1 MNFVSFFVDNYDA
14 LITVFI
20 LCLSIVLFIKNTIA
34 PELTGLLCVG
44 IFISTGVLT
53 PQKALSGFGSP
64 SLITLMGLFA
74 ISAALFKSGAL
85 DRVRELIASDNIRT
99 SRRFIAFLA
108 FLIAP
113 ISGIVPNTPVVA
125 SLLPLVE
132 TWCERRNISPSK
144 VLLPLSFATLLGGTL
159 TLLGSS
165 VNLLVSDISQ
175 QLGYGALELFSFTSI
190 GIPVWLIGT
199 TYMIIVSDSL
209 LPDRG
214 KHNEL
219 SNNGNM
225 NIYFTEV
232 TIPDHSDL
240 VGQSLRNSRLQRR
253 FDVDVLEL
261 QRNGKA
267 ILPPLA
273 DRKIEPQDRL
283 LIRVTRSDLLRLEQ
297 EHTILLAERVRKL
310 QNGKQISSDEAT
322 KTFEALLPAGST
334 LAGASLRELRFR
346 QRHNATVL
354 ALRRGQQTVQE
365 RLGQAV
371 LRAGDVLLLQAPLD
385 SIRGLQSSN
394 DLLILDQV
402 EDDLPALRKKPI
414 AIAIAIAMIILPSIS
429 NVPLVGSV
437 LLLQAPLDSIRGL
450 QSSNDLLILDQVEDD
465 LPALRKKPIAIAIA
479 IAMIILPSITG
490 VPLVGSVLLSVI
502 AMVGAGC
509 LRPAEIQRSIRL
521 DVILLLGSL
530 SCFSVAMQVT
540 GLADLIAL
548 NLNFLLDGLPLYF
561 ALLVIFVSTVILT
574 QFISNAASV
583 ALILPVAIEF
593 SNTLGISP
601 NAIIMLVLFGASQ
614 SFLTPM
620 GYQTNLMVYGP
631 GRYRF
636 FDIARYGLGLTI
648 VMSLSIPALI
658 ILNFY

>member
-1 MNFVSFFVDNYDA
+1 MNFVFFLSNNFDA
-14 LITVFI
+14 LITI
-20 LCLSIVLFIKNTIA
+20 IVLFLSVILFIRNTIA
-34 PELTGLLCVG
+34 PELTGLLCVA
-44 IFISTGVLT
+44 IFITTGVLT

-74 ISAALFKSGAL
+74 VSAALFKSGAL
-85 DRVRELIASDNIRT
+85 DRVRELIASDTIKD

-132 TWCERRNISPSK
+132 SWCARRNISPSK
-144 VLLPLSFATLLGGTL
+144 VLLPLSFATLLGGTI

-175 QLGYGALELFSFTSI
+175 QLGYGSLELFSFTSI

-199 TYMIIVSDSL
+199 TYMILISDSL

-214 KHNEL
+214 RGNEF
-219 SNNGNM
+219 STNGDM

-232 TIPDHSDL
+232 SIPTYSEL

-273 DRKIEPQDRL
+273 DRKIEPEDRL

-297 EHTILLAERVRKL
+297 EHTVVLAERVKKL
-310 QNGKQISSDEAT
+310 QDGKQISTDEGT

-385 SIRGLQSSN
+385 SIRGLQASN

-402 EDDLPALRKKPI
+402 EDDLPSIRKKPI

-429 NVPLVGSV
+429 EVPLVGSV
-437 LLLQAPLDSIRGL
+437 LLA
-450 QSSNDLLILDQVEDD
+450 
-465 LPALRKKPIAIAIA
+465 
-479 IAMIILPSITG
+479 
-490 VPLVGSVLLSVI
+490 VI
-502 AMVGAGC
+502 AMVVSGC
-509 LRPAEIQRSIRL
+509 LSPAEIQRSIRL

-530 SCFSVAMQVT
+530 SSFSVAMQVT

-548 NLNFLLDGLPLYF
+548 NLNFLLDGLPLYL
-561 ALLVIFVSTVILT
+561 ALLVIFISTVILT

-593 SNTLGISP
+593 SSTLGISP
-601 NAIIMLVLFGASQ
+601 NALILIVLFGASQ

-636 FDIARYGLGLTI
+636 FDIARYGVGLTI
-648 VMSLSIPALI
+648 IMSLSVPALI
-658 ILNFY
+658 ILNFS

>member
-1 MNFVSFFVDNYDA
+1 MNLISFFSNNLDA
-14 LITVFI
+14 LITV
-20 LCLSIVLFIKNTIA
+20 LVLFLSLILFIRNTIA

-44 IFISTGVLT
+44 IFIVTGVLT
-53 PQKALSGFGSP
+53 PEKALSGFGSP

-74 ISAALFKSGAL
+74 VSSALFKSGAL
-85 DRVRELIASDNIRT
+85 DRVRELISSENIKTPRKLILLIT
-99 SRRFIAFLA
+99 

-125 SLLPLVE
+125 SLLPLIE
-132 TWCERRNISPSK
+132 GWCERRNISPSK

-175 QLGYGALELFSFTSI
+175 QLGYGSLELFSLTSI

-199 TYMIIVSDSL
+199 TYMILVSDVL

-214 KHNEL
+214 RNKDFIK
-219 SNNGNM
+219 NGNM

-232 TIPDHSDL
+232 TIPSSSEL
-240 VGQSLRNSRLQRR
+240 VGQSVRNSRLQRR

-261 QRNGKA
+261 QRNGKV

-273 DRKIEPQDRL
+273 DRKFEPEDRL
-283 LIRVTRSDLLRLEQ
+283 IVRVTRADLLRLQQ
-297 EHTILLAERVRKL
+297 EHTILLAENKRSIL
-310 QNGKQISSDEAT
+310 GTNLLSTEEGT
-322 KTFEALLPAGST
+322 KTFEALLPSGST

-385 SIRGLQSSN
+385 SIRGLQASN
-394 DLLILDQV
+394 DLLILDQF
-402 EDDLPALRKKPI
+402 EDDLPFLIRKPI
-414 AIAIAIAMIILPSIS
+414 AIAIAIGMVLLPSLTNI
-429 NVPLVGSV
+429 PLVGSV
-437 LLLQAPLDSIRGL
+437 LLA
-450 QSSNDLLILDQVEDD
+450 
-465 LPALRKKPIAIAIA
+465 
-479 IAMIILPSITG
+479 
-490 VPLVGSVLLSVI
+490 VI
-502 AMVGAGC
+502 AMVAFGC

-521 DVILLLGSL
+521 DIILLLGSL
-530 SCFSVAMQVT
+530 SSFSVAMQVT
-540 GLADLIAL
+540 GLADLIAI
-548 NLNFLLDGLPLYF
+548 NLDFVLSGMPLYF
-561 ALLVIFVSTVILT
+561 ALIVIFVSTVILT

-583 ALILPVAIEF
+583 ALILPVAIQF
-593 SNTLGISP
+593 SSVLGISP
-601 NAIIMLVLFGASQ
+601 NALIMLVLFGASQ

-636 FDIARYGLGLTI
+636 FDIAKYGAGLTLI
-648 VMSLSIPALI
+648 MSLIVPALI
-658 ILNFY
+658 ILNFK

>member
-1 MNFVSFFVDNYDA
+1 MNLISFFSNNLDA
-14 LITVFI
+14 LITV
-20 LCLSIVLFIKNTIA
+20 LVLFLSLILFIRNTIA

-44 IFISTGVLT
+44 IFIVTGVLT
-53 PQKALSGFGSP
+53 PEKALSGFGSP

-74 ISAALFKSGAL
+74 VSSALFKSGAL
-85 DRVRELIASDNIRT
+85 DRVRELISSENIKTPRKLILLIT
-99 SRRFIAFLA
+99 

-125 SLLPLVE
+125 SLLPLIE
-132 TWCERRNISPSK
+132 GWCERRNISPSK

-175 QLGYGALELFSFTSI
+175 QLGYGSLELFSLTSI

-199 TYMIIVSDSL
+199 TYMILVSDVL

-214 KHNEL
+214 RNKDFIK
-219 SNNGNM
+219 NGNM

-232 TIPDHSDL
+232 TIPSSSEL
-240 VGQSLRNSRLQRR
+240 VGQSVRNSRLQRR

-261 QRNGKA
+261 QRNGKV

-273 DRKIEPQDRL
+273 DRKFEPEDRL
-283 LIRVTRSDLLRLEQ
+283 IVRVTRADLLRLQQ
-297 EHTILLAERVRKL
+297 EHTILLAENKRSIVGTNL
-310 QNGKQISSDEAT
+310 LSTEEGT
-322 KTFEALLPAGST
+322 KTFEALLPSGST

-385 SIRGLQSSN
+385 SIRGLQASN
-394 DLLILDQV
+394 DLLILDQF
-402 EDDLPALRKKPI
+402 EDDLPFLIRKPI
-414 AIAIAIAMIILPSIS
+414 AIAIAIGMVLLPSLTNI
-429 NVPLVGSV
+429 PLVGSV
-437 LLLQAPLDSIRGL
+437 LLA
-450 QSSNDLLILDQVEDD
+450 
-465 LPALRKKPIAIAIA
+465 
-479 IAMIILPSITG
+479 
-490 VPLVGSVLLSVI
+490 VI
-502 AMVGAGC
+502 AMVAFGC

-521 DVILLLGSL
+521 DIILLLGSL
-530 SCFSVAMQVT
+530 SSFSVAMQVT
-540 GLADLIAL
+540 GLADLIAI
-548 NLNFLLDGLPLYF
+548 NLDFVLSGMPLYF
-561 ALLVIFVSTVILT
+561 ALIVIFVSTVILT

-583 ALILPVAIEF
+583 ALILPVAIQF
-593 SNTLGISP
+593 SSVLGISP
-601 NAIIMLVLFGASQ
+601 NALIMLVLFGASQ

-636 FDIARYGLGLTI
+636 FDIAKYGAGLTLI
-648 VMSLSIPALI
+648 MSLTVPALI
-658 ILNFY
+658 ILNFK

>member
-1 MNFVSFFVDNYDA
+1 MNFVSLLLNNFDA
-14 LITVFI
+14 SITVFVLI
-20 LCLSIVLFIKNTIA
+20 LSIILFIRNTIA
-34 PELTGLLCVG
+34 PELTGLLCVA
-44 IFISTGVLT
+44 IFIATGVLT

-64 SLITLMGLFA
+64 ALITLMGLFA
-74 ISAALFKSGAL
+74 VSSALFKSGAL
-85 DRVRELIASDNIRT
+85 DRVRELIASDSIRT
-99 SRRFIAFLA
+99 PKRLIALLGFV
-108 FLIAP
+108 IAP

-125 SLLPLVE
+125 SLLPLIE
-132 TWCERRNISPSK
+132 SWCERRNISPSK

-175 QLGYGALELFSFTSI
+175 QLVNAEGSSYGSLELFSLTSI

-199 TYMIIVSDSL
+199 TYMILVSDAL

-214 KHNEL
+214 RGKDFK
-219 SNNGNM
+219 NNANM

-232 TIPDHSDL
+232 TIPDSSEL

-273 DRKIEPQDRL
+273 DRRIQPDDRL
-283 LIRVTRSDLLRLEQ
+283 LIRVTRADLLRLEQ
-297 EHTILLAERVRKL
+297 EHTILLAEKPSVFK
-310 QNGKQISSDEAT
+310 NNKFFSSEEGT
-322 KTFEALLPAGST
+322 KTFEALIPAGST

-365 RLGQAV
+365 RLGQAL
-371 LRAGDVLLLQAPLD
+371 LRAGDVLLIQAPLD

-402 EDDLPALRKKPI
+402 EDDLPVLSKKPI
-414 AIAIAIAMIILPSIS
+414 AIAIAILMIILPSIS
-429 NVPLVGSV
+429 
-437 LLLQAPLDSIRGL
+437 DI
-450 QSSNDLLILDQVEDD
+450 
-465 LPALRKKPIAIAIA
+465 
-479 IAMIILPSITG
+479 
-490 VPLVGSVLLSVI
+490 PLVGSVLLSVI
-502 AMVGAGC
+502 AMVCCGC

-530 SCFSVAMQVT
+530 SSFSVAMQST
-540 GLADLIAL
+540 GIADFIAL
-548 NLNFLLDGLPLYF
+548 NLNFLLNGLPLYF
-561 ALLVIFVSTVILT
+561 ALLVIFLSTVILT

-583 ALILPVAIEF
+583 ALILPVVIGF
-593 SNTLGISP
+593 SSTLEISP
-601 NAIIMLVLFGASQ
+601 DALIMVVLFGASQ

-636 FDIARYGLGLTI
+636 LDVAKYGLGLTI
-648 VMSLSIPALI
+648 IMALTIPALI
-658 ILNFY
+658 IINY

>member
-1 MNFVSFFVDNYDA
+1 MWPIVYRYIELNKFDMNLISFFSNNLDA
-14 LITVFI
+14 LITV
-20 LCLSIVLFIKNTIA
+20 LVLFLSLILFIRNTIA

-44 IFISTGVLT
+44 IFIVTGVLT
-53 PQKALSGFGSP
+53 PEKALSGFGSP

-74 ISAALFKSGAL
+74 VSSALFKSGAL
-85 DRVRELIASDNIRT
+85 DRVRELISSENIKTPRKLILLIT
-99 SRRFIAFLA
+99 

-125 SLLPLVE
+125 SLLPLIE
-132 TWCERRNISPSK
+132 GWCERRNISPSK

-175 QLGYGALELFSFTSI
+175 QLGYGSLELFSLTSI

-199 TYMIIVSDSL
+199 TYMILVSDVL

-214 KHNEL
+214 RNKDFIK
-219 SNNGNM
+219 NGNM

-232 TIPDHSDL
+232 TIPSSSEL
-240 VGQSLRNSRLQRR
+240 VGQSVRNSRLQRR

-261 QRNGKA
+261 QRNGKV

-273 DRKIEPQDRL
+273 DRKFEPEDRL
-283 LIRVTRSDLLRLEQ
+283 IVRVTRADLLRLQQ
-297 EHTILLAERVRKL
+297 EHTILLAENKRSIVGTNPL
-310 QNGKQISSDEAT
+310 STEEGT
-322 KTFEALLPAGST
+322 KTFEALLPSGST

-385 SIRGLQSSN
+385 SIRGLQASN
-394 DLLILDQV
+394 DLLILDQF
-402 EDDLPALRKKPI
+402 EDDLPFLIRKPI
-414 AIAIAIAMIILPSIS
+414 AIAIAIGMVLLPSLTNI
-429 NVPLVGSV
+429 PLVGSV
-437 LLLQAPLDSIRGL
+437 LLA
-450 QSSNDLLILDQVEDD
+450 
-465 LPALRKKPIAIAIA
+465 
-479 IAMIILPSITG
+479 
-490 VPLVGSVLLSVI
+490 VI
-502 AMVGAGC
+502 AMVAFGC

-521 DVILLLGSL
+521 DILLLLGSL
-530 SCFSVAMQVT
+530 SSFSVAMQVT

-548 NLNFLLDGLPLYF
+548 NLDFVLSGMPLYF
-561 ALLVIFVSTVILT
+561 ALIVIFISTVILT

-583 ALILPVAIEF
+583 ALILPVAIQF
-593 SNTLGISP
+593 SGVLGISP
-601 NAIIMLVLFGASQ
+601 NALIMLVLFGASQ

-636 FDIARYGLGLTI
+636 FDIAKYGAGLTLI
-648 VMSLSIPALI
+648 MSLTVPALI
-658 ILNFY
+658 ILNYK

>member
-1 MNFVSFFVDNYDA
+1 MNLISFFSNNLDA
-14 LITVFI
+14 LITVLVLF
-20 LCLSIVLFIKNTIA
+20 LSIILFIRNTIA

-44 IFISTGVLT
+44 IFIVTGVLT
-53 PQKALSGFGSP
+53 PEKALSGFGSP

-74 ISAALFKSGAL
+74 VSSALFKSGAL
-85 DRVRELIASDNIRT
+85 DRVRELISSENIKT
-99 SRRFIAFLA
+99 PRRLILLIT

-125 SLLPLVE
+125 SLLPLIE
-132 TWCERRNISPSK
+132 GWCERRNISPSK

-175 QLGYGALELFSFTSI
+175 QLGYGALELFSLTSI

-199 TYMIIVSDSL
+199 TYIIFVSDVL

-214 KHNEL
+214 RNKDFIK
-219 SNNGNM
+219 NGSM

-232 TIPDHSDL
+232 TIPSSSEL
-240 VGQSLRNSRLQRR
+240 VGQSVRNSRLQRR

-261 QRNGKA
+261 QRNGKV

-273 DRKIEPQDRL
+273 DRKFEPEDRL
-283 LIRVTRSDLLRLEQ
+283 IVRVTRADLLRLQQ
-297 EHTILLAERVRKL
+297 EHTILLAENKRSIGGTNL
-310 QNGKQISSDEAT
+310 LSTEEGT
-322 KTFEALLPAGST
+322 KTFEALLPSGST

-385 SIRGLQSSN
+385 SIRGLQASN
-394 DLLILDQV
+394 DLLILDQF
-402 EDDLPALRKKPI
+402 EDDLPFIIRKPI
-414 AIAIAIAMIILPSIS
+414 AIAIAIGMVFLPSLTNI
-429 NVPLVGSV
+429 PLVGAV
-437 LLLQAPLDSIRGL
+437 LLA
-450 QSSNDLLILDQVEDD
+450 
-465 LPALRKKPIAIAIA
+465 
-479 IAMIILPSITG
+479 
-490 VPLVGSVLLSVI
+490 VI
-502 AMVGAGC
+502 AMVACGC

-521 DVILLLGSL
+521 DIILLLGSL
-530 SCFSVAMQVT
+530 SSFSVAMQVT
-540 GLADLIAL
+540 GLADLIAI
-548 NLNFLLDGLPLYF
+548 NLDFVLSGMPLYF
-561 ALLVIFVSTVILT
+561 ALIVIFVATVILT

-583 ALILPVAIEF
+583 ALILPVVIQF
-593 SNTLGISP
+593 SSVLGISP
-601 NAIIMLVLFGASQ
+601 NALIMLVLFGASQ

-636 FDIARYGLGLTI
+636 FDITKYGAGLTLI
-648 VMSLSIPALI
+648 MSLTVPALI
-658 ILNFY
+658 ILNFK

>member
-1 MNFVSFFVDNYDA
+1 MWPVVYRYIELNKFDMNLISFFSNNLDA
-14 LITVFI
+14 LITV
-20 LCLSIVLFIKNTIA
+20 LVLFLSLILFIRNTIA

-44 IFISTGVLT
+44 IFIVTGVLT
-53 PQKALSGFGSP
+53 PEKALSGFGSP

-74 ISAALFKSGAL
+74 VSSALFKSGAL
-85 DRVRELIASDNIRT
+85 DRVRELISSENIKTPRKLILLIT
-99 SRRFIAFLA
+99 

-125 SLLPLVE
+125 SLLPLIE
-132 TWCERRNISPSK
+132 GWCERRNISPSK

-175 QLGYGALELFSFTSI
+175 QLGYGSLELFSLTSI

-199 TYMIIVSDSL
+199 TYMILVSDVL

-214 KHNEL
+214 RNKDFIK
-219 SNNGNM
+219 NGNM

-232 TIPDHSDL
+232 TIPSSSEL
-240 VGQSLRNSRLQRR
+240 VGQSVRNSRLQRR

-261 QRNGKA
+261 QRNGKV

-273 DRKIEPQDRL
+273 DRKFEPEDRL
-283 LIRVTRSDLLRLEQ
+283 IVRVTRADLLRLQQ
-297 EHTILLAERVRKL
+297 EHTILLAENKRSIVGTNL
-310 QNGKQISSDEAT
+310 LSNEEGT
-322 KTFEALLPAGST
+322 KTFEALLPSGST

-385 SIRGLQSSN
+385 SIRGLQASN
-394 DLLILDQV
+394 DLLILDQF
-402 EDDLPALRKKPI
+402 EDDLPFLIRKPI
-414 AIAIAIAMIILPSIS
+414 AIAIAIGMVLLPSLTNI
-429 NVPLVGSV
+429 PLVGSV
-437 LLLQAPLDSIRGL
+437 LLA
-450 QSSNDLLILDQVEDD
+450 
-465 LPALRKKPIAIAIA
+465 
-479 IAMIILPSITG
+479 
-490 VPLVGSVLLSVI
+490 VI
-502 AMVGAGC
+502 AMVAFGC

-521 DVILLLGSL
+521 DIILLLGSL
-530 SCFSVAMQVT
+530 SSFSVAMQVT
-540 GLADLIAL
+540 GLADLIAI
-548 NLNFLLDGLPLYF
+548 NLDFVLSGMPLYF
-561 ALLVIFVSTVILT
+561 ALIVIFISTVILT

-583 ALILPVAIEF
+583 ALILPVAIQF
-593 SNTLGISP
+593 SSVLGISP
-601 NAIIMLVLFGASQ
+601 NALIMLVLFGASQ

-636 FDIARYGLGLTI
+636 FDIAKYGAGLTLI
-648 VMSLSIPALI
+648 MSLIVPALI
-658 ILNFY
+658 ILNFK

>member
-1 MNFVSFFVDNYDA
+1 MNLISFFSNNLDA
-14 LITVFI
+14 LITV
-20 LCLSIVLFIKNTIA
+20 LVLFLSLILFIRNTIA

-44 IFISTGVLT
+44 IFIVTGVLT
-53 PQKALSGFGSP
+53 PEKALSGFGSP

-74 ISAALFKSGAL
+74 VSSALFKSGAL
-85 DRVRELIASDNIRT
+85 DRVRELISSENIKTPRKLILLIT
-99 SRRFIAFLA
+99 

-125 SLLPLVE
+125 SLLPLIE
-132 TWCERRNISPSK
+132 GWCERRNISPSK

-175 QLGYGALELFSFTSI
+175 QLGYGSLELFSLTSI

-199 TYMIIVSDSL
+199 TYMILVSDLL

-214 KHNEL
+214 RNKDFIK
-219 SNNGNM
+219 NGNL

-232 TIPDHSDL
+232 TIPSSSEL
-240 VGQSLRNSRLQRR
+240 VGQSVRNSRLQRR

-261 QRNGKA
+261 QRKGKV

-273 DRKIEPQDRL
+273 DRKFEPEDRL
-283 LIRVTRSDLLRLEQ
+283 IVRVTRADLLRLQQ
-297 EHTILLAERVRKL
+297 EHTILLAENKRSFSGANL
-310 QNGKQISSDEAT
+310 LSTEEGT
-322 KTFEALLPAGST
+322 KTFEALLPSGST

-385 SIRGLQSSN
+385 SIRGLQASN
-394 DLLILDQV
+394 DLLILDQF
-402 EDDLPALRKKPI
+402 EDDLPFLIRKPISI
-414 AIAIAIAMIILPSIS
+414 AIAIGMVLLPSLTNI
-429 NVPLVGSV
+429 PLVGSV
-437 LLLQAPLDSIRGL
+437 LL
-450 QSSNDLLILDQVEDD
+450 
-465 LPALRKKPIAIAIA
+465 AI
-479 IAMIILPSITG
+479 
-490 VPLVGSVLLSVI
+490 I
-502 AMVGAGC
+502 AMVAFGC

-521 DVILLLGSL
+521 DIILLLGSL
-530 SCFSVAMQVT
+530 SSFSVAMQAT
-540 GLADLIAL
+540 GLADLIAI
-548 NLNFLLDGLPLYF
+548 NLDFALSGMPLYF
-561 ALLVIFVSTVILT
+561 ALIVIFIATVILT

-583 ALILPVAIEF
+583 ALILPVAIQF
-593 SNTLGISP
+593 SSVLGISP
-601 NAIIMLVLFGASQ
+601 NALIMLVLFGASQ

-636 FDIARYGLGLTI
+636 FDIAKYGAGLTLI
-648 VMSLSIPALI
+648 MSLTVPALI
-658 ILNFY
+658 ILNYK

>member
-1 MNFVSFFVDNYDA
+1 MNLISFFSNNLDA
-14 LITVFI
+14 LITV
-20 LCLSIVLFIKNTIA
+20 LVLFLSLILFIRNTIA

-44 IFISTGVLT
+44 IFIVTGVLT
-53 PQKALSGFGSP
+53 PEKALSGFGSP

-74 ISAALFKSGAL
+74 VSSALFKSGAL
-85 DRVRELIASDNIRT
+85 DRVRELISSENIKTPRKLILLIT
-99 SRRFIAFLA
+99 

-125 SLLPLVE
+125 SLLPLIE
-132 TWCERRNISPSK
+132 GWCERRNISPSK

-175 QLGYGALELFSFTSI
+175 QLGYGSLELFSLTSI

-199 TYMIIVSDSL
+199 TYMILVSDIL

-214 KHNEL
+214 RNKDFIK
-219 SNNGNM
+219 NGNM

-232 TIPDHSDL
+232 TIPSSSEL
-240 VGQSLRNSRLQRR
+240 VGQSVRNSRLQRR

-261 QRNGKA
+261 QRNGKV

-273 DRKIEPQDRL
+273 DRKFEPEDRL
-283 LIRVTRSDLLRLEQ
+283 IVRVTRADLLRLQQ
-297 EHTILLAERVRKL
+297 EHTILLAENKRSFGSPNL
-310 QNGKQISSDEAT
+310 LSTEEGT
-322 KTFEALLPAGST
+322 KTFEALLPSGST

-394 DLLILDQV
+394 DLLILDQF
-402 EDDLPALRKKPI
+402 EDDLPFLIRKPI
-414 AIAIAIAMIILPSIS
+414 AIAIAIAMVLLPSLTNI
-429 NVPLVGSV
+429 PLVGSV
-437 LLLQAPLDSIRGL
+437 LL
-450 QSSNDLLILDQVEDD
+450 
-465 LPALRKKPIAIAIA
+465 AL
-479 IAMIILPSITG
+479 
-490 VPLVGSVLLSVI
+490 I
-502 AMVGAGC
+502 AMVAFGC

-521 DVILLLGSL
+521 DIILLLGSL
-530 SCFSVAMQVT
+530 SSFSVAMQVT
-540 GLADLIAL
+540 GLADLIAI
-548 NLNFLLDGLPLYF
+548 NLDFVLSGMPLYF
-561 ALLVIFVSTVILT
+561 ALIVIFVATVILT

-583 ALILPVAIEF
+583 ALILPVAIQF
-593 SNTLGISP
+593 SSVLGISP
-601 NAIIMLVLFGASQ
+601 NALIMLVLFGASQ

-636 FDIARYGLGLTI
+636 FDIAKYGAGLTLI
-648 VMSLSIPALI
+648 MSLTVPALI
-658 ILNFY
+658 ILNFE

>member
-1 MNFVSFFVDNYDA
+1 MNLISFFSNNLDA
-14 LITVFI
+14 LITVLVLF
-20 LCLSIVLFIKNTIA
+20 LSIILFIRNTIA

-44 IFISTGVLT
+44 IFIVTGVLT
-53 PQKALSGFGSP
+53 PEKALSGFGSP

-74 ISAALFKSGAL
+74 VSSALFKSGAL
-85 DRVRELIASDNIRT
+85 DRVRELISSENIKT
-99 SRRFIAFLA
+99 PRRLILLIT

-125 SLLPLVE
+125 SLLPLIE
-132 TWCERRNISPSK
+132 GWCERRNISPSK

-175 QLGYGALELFSFTSI
+175 QLGYGALELFSLTSI

-199 TYMIIVSDSL
+199 TYIIFVSDVL

-214 KHNEL
+214 RNKDFIK
-219 SNNGNM
+219 NGSM

-232 TIPDHSDL
+232 TIPSSSEL
-240 VGQSLRNSRLQRR
+240 VGQSVRNSRLQRR

-261 QRNGKA
+261 QRNGKV

-273 DRKIEPQDRL
+273 DRKFEPEDRL
-283 LIRVTRSDLLRLEQ
+283 IVRVTRADLLRLQQ
-297 EHTILLAERVRKL
+297 EHTILLAENKRSIGGTNL
-310 QNGKQISSDEAT
+310 LSTEEGT
-322 KTFEALLPAGST
+322 KTFEALLPSGST

-385 SIRGLQSSN
+385 SIRGLQASN
-394 DLLILDQV
+394 DLLILDQF
-402 EDDLPALRKKPI
+402 EDDLPFIIRKPI
-414 AIAIAIAMIILPSIS
+414 AIAIAIGMVFLPSLTNI
-429 NVPLVGSV
+429 PLVGAV
-437 LLLQAPLDSIRGL
+437 LLA
-450 QSSNDLLILDQVEDD
+450 
-465 LPALRKKPIAIAIA
+465 
-479 IAMIILPSITG
+479 
-490 VPLVGSVLLSVI
+490 VI
-502 AMVGAGC
+502 AMVACGC

-521 DVILLLGSL
+521 DIILLLGSL
-530 SCFSVAMQVT
+530 SSFSVAMQVT
-540 GLADLIAL
+540 GLADLIAI
-548 NLNFLLDGLPLYF
+548 NLDFVLSGMPLYF
-561 ALLVIFVSTVILT
+561 ALIVIFVATVILT

-583 ALILPVAIEF
+583 ALILPVVIQF
-593 SNTLGISP
+593 SSVLGISP
-601 NAIIMLVLFGASQ
+601 NALIMLVLFGASQ

-636 FDIARYGLGLTI
+636 LDITKYGAGLTLI
-648 VMSLSIPALI
+648 MSLTVPALI
-658 ILNFY
+658 ILNFK

>member
-1 MNFVSFFVDNYDA
+1 MNLISFFSNNLDA
-14 LITVFI
+14 LITV
-20 LCLSIVLFIKNTIA
+20 LVLFLSLILFIRNTIA

-44 IFISTGVLT
+44 IFIVTGVLT
-53 PQKALSGFGSP
+53 PEKALSGFGSP

-74 ISAALFKSGAL
+74 VSSALFKSGAL
-85 DRVRELIASDNIRT
+85 DRVRELISSENIKTPRKLILLIT
-99 SRRFIAFLA
+99 

-125 SLLPLVE
+125 SLLPLIE
-132 TWCERRNISPSK
+132 GWCERRNISPSK

-175 QLGYGALELFSFTSI
+175 QLGYGSLELFSLTSI

-199 TYMIIVSDSL
+199 TYMILVSDLL

-214 KHNEL
+214 RNKDFIK
-219 SNNGNM
+219 NGNL

-232 TIPDHSDL
+232 TIPSSSEL
-240 VGQSLRNSRLQRR
+240 VGQSVRNSRLQRR

-261 QRNGKA
+261 QRNGKV

-273 DRKIEPQDRL
+273 DRKFEPEDRL
-283 LIRVTRSDLLRLEQ
+283 IVRVTRADLLRLQQ
-297 EHTILLAERVRKL
+297 EHTILLAENKRSFSGANL
-310 QNGKQISSDEAT
+310 LSTEEGT
-322 KTFEALLPAGST
+322 KTFEALLPSGST

-385 SIRGLQSSN
+385 SIRGLQASN
-394 DLLILDQV
+394 DLLILDQF
-402 EDDLPALRKKPI
+402 EDDLPFLIRKPI
-414 AIAIAIAMIILPSIS
+414 AIAIAIGMVLLPSLTNI
-429 NVPLVGSV
+429 PLVGSV
-437 LLLQAPLDSIRGL
+437 LLA
-450 QSSNDLLILDQVEDD
+450 
-465 LPALRKKPIAIAIA
+465 
-479 IAMIILPSITG
+479 
-490 VPLVGSVLLSVI
+490 VI
-502 AMVGAGC
+502 AMVAFGC

-521 DVILLLGSL
+521 DIILLLGSL
-530 SCFSVAMQVT
+530 SSFSVAMQVT
-540 GLADLIAL
+540 GLADLIAI
-548 NLNFLLDGLPLYF
+548 NLDFVLSGMPLYF
-561 ALLVIFVSTVILT
+561 ALIVIFISTVILT

-583 ALILPVAIEF
+583 ALILPVAIQF
-593 SNTLGISP
+593 SSVLGISP
-601 NAIIMLVLFGASQ
+601 NALIMLVLFGASQ

-636 FDIARYGLGLTI
+636 FDIAKYGAGLTFI
-648 VMSLSIPALI
+648 MSLIVPALI
-658 ILNFY
+658 ILNFK

>member
-1 MNFVSFFVDNYDA
+1 MNLISFFSNNFDA
-14 LITVFI
+14 LITV
-20 LCLSIVLFIKNTIA
+20 LVLFLSLILFIRNTIA

-44 IFISTGVLT
+44 IFIVTGVLT
-53 PQKALSGFGSP
+53 PEKALSGFGSP

-74 ISAALFKSGAL
+74 VSSALFKSGAL
-85 DRVRELIASDNIRT
+85 DRVRELISSENIKTPRKLISLIT
-99 SRRFIAFLA
+99 

-125 SLLPLVE
+125 SLLPLIE
-132 TWCERRNISPSK
+132 GWCERRNISPSK

-175 QLGYGALELFSFTSI
+175 QLGYGPLELFSLTSI

-199 TYMIIVSDSL
+199 MYMILVSDLL

-214 KHNEL
+214 RNKDFIK
-219 SNNGNM
+219 NGNM

-232 TIPDHSDL
+232 TIPFSSEL
-240 VGQSLRNSRLQRR
+240 VGQSVRNSRLQRR

-261 QRNGKA
+261 QRNGKV

-273 DRKIEPQDRL
+273 DRKFEPEDRL
-283 LIRVTRSDLLRLEQ
+283 IVRVTRADLLRLQQ
-297 EHTILLAERVRKL
+297 EHTILLAENKEPLGGTSVL
-310 QNGKQISSDEAT
+310 SNEEGT

-365 RLGQAV
+365 RLGEAV

-385 SIRGLQSSN
+385 SIRGLQASN
-394 DLLILDQV
+394 DLLILDQF
-402 EDDLPALRKKPI
+402 EDDLPVLIRKPI
-414 AIAIAIAMIILPSIS
+414 AIAIAIGMVLLPSLS
-429 NVPLVGSV
+429 NIPLVGSV
-437 LLLQAPLDSIRGL
+437 LLA
-450 QSSNDLLILDQVEDD
+450 
-465 LPALRKKPIAIAIA
+465 
-479 IAMIILPSITG
+479 
-490 VPLVGSVLLSVI
+490 VI
-502 AMVGAGC
+502 AMVACGC

-521 DVILLLGSL
+521 DIILLLGSL
-530 SCFSVAMQVT
+530 SSFSVAMQVT
-540 GLADLIAL
+540 GLADLIAI
-548 NLNFLLDGLPLYF
+548 NLNFVLNGLPLYF
-561 ALLVIFVSTVILT
+561 ALMVIFVATVLLT

-583 ALILPVAIEF
+583 ALILPVAIQF
-593 SNTLGISP
+593 SSVLGISP
-601 NAIIMLVLFGASQ
+601 NALIMLVLFGASQ

-631 GRYRF
+631 GRYKF
-636 FDIARYGLGLTI
+636 FDIAKYGAGLTLI
-648 VMSLSIPALI
+648 MSLTVPALI
-658 ILNFY
+658 ILNFN

>member
-1 MNFVSFFVDNYDA
+1 MNLISFFSNDFHA
-14 LITVFI
+14 LITVLVLI
-20 LCLSIVLFIKNTIA
+20 LSLILFIRNTIA

-44 IFISTGVLT
+44 IFIVTGVLT
-53 PQKALSGFGSP
+53 PEKALAGFGSP

-74 ISAALFKSGAL
+74 VSSALFKSGAL
-85 DRVRELIASDNIRT
+85 DRVRELISSENIKTPRKLIT
-99 SRRFIAFLA
+99 LIT

-125 SLLPLVE
+125 SLLPLIE
-132 TWCERRNISPSK
+132 GWCERRNVSPSK

-175 QLGYGALELFSFTSI
+175 QLGYGSLELFSLTSI

-199 TYMIIVSDSL
+199 IYMIFVSDLL

-214 KHNEL
+214 RNKDFIK
-219 SNNGNM
+219 NGNM

-232 TIPDHSDL
+232 TIPFSSEL
-240 VGQSLRNSRLQRR
+240 VGQSVRNSRLQRR

-261 QRNGKA
+261 QRNGKV

-273 DRKIEPQDRL
+273 DRKFEPEDRL
-283 LIRVTRSDLLRLEQ
+283 IVRVTRADLLRLQQ
-297 EHTILLAERVRKL
+297 EHTILLAENNKSFGGTNL
-310 QNGKQISSDEAT
+310 LSNEEGT
-322 KTFEALLPAGST
+322 KTFEALLPSGST

-385 SIRGLQSSN
+385 SIRGLQASN
-394 DLLILDQV
+394 DLLILDQF
-402 EDDLPALRKKPI
+402 EDDLPVLIRKPI
-414 AIAIAIAMIILPSIS
+414 AIAIAIGMVLLPSLS
-429 NVPLVGSV
+429 NIPLVGSV
-437 LLLQAPLDSIRGL
+437 LLA
-450 QSSNDLLILDQVEDD
+450 
-465 LPALRKKPIAIAIA
+465 
-479 IAMIILPSITG
+479 
-490 VPLVGSVLLSVI
+490 VI
-502 AMVGAGC
+502 AMVTCGC

-521 DVILLLGSL
+521 DIILLLGSL
-530 SCFSVAMQVT
+530 SSFSVAMQVT
-540 GLADLIAL
+540 GLADLIAV
-548 NLNFLLDGLPLYF
+548 NLDFVVNGMPLYF
-561 ALLVIFVSTVILT
+561 ALMVIFVATVLLT

-583 ALILPVAIEF
+583 ALILPVAIQF
-593 SNTLGISP
+593 SNVLGVSP
-601 NAIIMLVLFGASQ
+601 NALIMLVLFGASQ

-636 FDIARYGLGLTI
+636 FDIAKYGAGLTLI
-648 VMSLSIPALI
+648 MSLTVPALI
-658 ILNFY
+658 ILNYK

>member
-1 MNFVSFFVDNYDA
+1 MNLISFFSNNLDA
-14 LITVFI
+14 LITV
-20 LCLSIVLFIKNTIA
+20 LVLFLSLILFIRNTIA

-44 IFISTGVLT
+44 IFIVTGVLT
-53 PQKALSGFGSP
+53 PEKALSGFGSP

-74 ISAALFKSGAL
+74 VSSALFKSGAL
-85 DRVRELIASDNIRT
+85 DRVRELISSENIKTPRKLILLIT
-99 SRRFIAFLA
+99 

-125 SLLPLVE
+125 SLLPLIE
-132 TWCERRNISPSK
+132 GWCERRNISPSK

-175 QLGYGALELFSFTSI
+175 QLGYGSLELFSLTSI

-199 TYMIIVSDSL
+199 TYMILVSDLL

-214 KHNEL
+214 RNKDFIK
-219 SNNGNM
+219 NGNL

-232 TIPDHSDL
+232 TIPSSSEL
-240 VGQSLRNSRLQRR
+240 VGQSVRNSRLQRR

-261 QRNGKA
+261 QRKGKV

-273 DRKIEPQDRL
+273 DRKFEPEDRL
-283 LIRVTRSDLLRLEQ
+283 IVRVTRADLLRLQQ
-297 EHTILLAERVRKL
+297 EHTILLAENKRSFSGANL
-310 QNGKQISSDEAT
+310 LSTEEGT
-322 KTFEALLPAGST
+322 KTFEALLPSGST

-385 SIRGLQSSN
+385 SIRGLQASN
-394 DLLILDQV
+394 DLLILDQF
-402 EDDLPALRKKPI
+402 EDDLPFLIRKPI
-414 AIAIAIAMIILPSIS
+414 AIAIAIGMVLLPSLTNI
-429 NVPLVGSV
+429 PLVGSV
-437 LLLQAPLDSIRGL
+437 LLA
-450 QSSNDLLILDQVEDD
+450 
-465 LPALRKKPIAIAIA
+465 
-479 IAMIILPSITG
+479 
-490 VPLVGSVLLSVI
+490 VI
-502 AMVGAGC
+502 AMVAFGC

-521 DVILLLGSL
+521 DIILLLGSL
-530 SCFSVAMQVT
+530 SSFSVAMQAT
-540 GLADLIAL
+540 GLADLIAI
-548 NLNFLLDGLPLYF
+548 NLDFALSGMPLYF
-561 ALLVIFVSTVILT
+561 ALIVIFIATVILT

-583 ALILPVAIEF
+583 ALILPVAIQF
-593 SNTLGISP
+593 SSVLGISP
-601 NAIIMLVLFGASQ
+601 NALIMLVLFGASQ

-636 FDIARYGLGLTI
+636 FDIAKYGAGLTLI
-648 VMSLSIPALI
+648 MSLTVPALI
-658 ILNFY
+658 ILNYK

>member
-1 MNFVSFFVDNYDA
+1 MNLVSFFSDNYDA
-14 LITVFI
+14 LITVLVLF
-20 LCLSIVLFIKNTIA
+20 LSIILFIKNTIA
-34 PELTGLLCVG
+34 PELTGLLCVA
-44 IFISTGVLT
+44 IFIATGVLS

-74 ISAALFKSGAL
+74 ISSALFKSGAL
-85 DRVRELIASDNIRT
+85 DRVREMIASDSIRT
-99 SRRFIAFLA
+99 TRRLIAFLA
-108 FLIAP
+108 FIIAP

-125 SLLPLVE
+125 SLLPLIE
-132 TWCERRNISPSK
+132 GWCDRRNISPSK
-144 VLLPLSFATLLGGTL
+144 VLLPLSFATLLGGTI

-165 VNLLVSDISQ
+165 VNLLVSDISE
-175 QLGYGALELFSFTSI
+175 QLGYGSLELFSFTSI
-190 GIPVWLIGT
+190 GIPVWFIGT
-199 TYMIIVSDSL
+199 TYMILVSDKL

-214 KHNEL
+214 TNNEL
-219 SNNGNM
+219 TNNGNL

-232 TIPDHSDL
+232 TIPASSEL

-261 QRNGKA
+261 HRDGKA

-273 DRKIEPQDRL
+273 DRKIQPEDRL

-297 EHTILLAERVRKL
+297 EHTILLAERVRSFEKGKL
-310 QNGKQISSDEAT
+310 ISSDEGT

-365 RLGQAV
+365 RLGKAV
-371 LRAGDVLLLQAPLD
+371 LRAGDVLLLQAPLE

-402 EDDLPALRKKPI
+402 EDDLPVLRKKPI
-414 AIAIAIAMIILPSIS
+414 AIGIAIVMLILPSLTNI
-429 NVPLVGSV
+429 
-437 LLLQAPLDSIRGL
+437 
-450 QSSNDLLILDQVEDD
+450 
-465 LPALRKKPIAIAIA
+465 
-479 IAMIILPSITG
+479 
-490 VPLVGSVLLSVI
+490 PLVGSVLLSVI
-502 AMVGAGC
+502 AMVAFGC
-509 LRPAEIQRSIRL
+509 MRPAEIQRSIRL

-530 SCFSVAMQVT
+530 SSFSVAMQTT

-548 NLNFLLDGLPLYF
+548 NLNFLLDGLPLYL
-561 ALLVIFVSTVILT
+561 ALLVIFLFTVILT

-583 ALILPVAIEF
+583 ALILPVVIEF
-593 SNTLGISP
+593 SSTLGISP
-601 NAIIMLVLFGASQ
+601 NALIMVVLFGASQ

-636 FDIARYGLGLTI
+636 FDIAKYGAGLTI
-648 VMSLSIPALI
+648 IMSLTIPALI

>member
-1 MNFVSFFVDNYDA
+1 MNLFFFLNNNHDA
-14 LITVFI
+14 LITVFV
-20 LCLSIVLFIKNTIA
+20 LLLSIILFIKNTIA
-34 PELTGLLCVG
+34 PELTGLLCVA
-44 IFISTGVLT
+44 IFIATGVLT

-74 ISAALFKSGAL
+74 VSSALFKSGAL

-99 SRRFIAFLA
+99 SRRFIAFLT

-132 TWCERRNISPSK
+132 GWCERRNISPSK
-144 VLLPLSFATLLGGTL
+144 VLLPLSFSTLLGGTI

-175 QLGYGALELFSFTSI
+175 QLGYGSLELFSFTSI

-199 TYMIIVSDSL
+199 TYMILISDSL

-214 KHNEL
+214 KGNEF

-232 TIPDHSDL
+232 TIPNYSEL

-273 DRKIEPQDRL
+273 DRKIEPEDRL

-297 EHTILLAERVRKL
+297 EHTIVLAERVRKL
-310 QNGKQISSDEAT
+310 QDGKQISSDEGT

-385 SIRGLQSSN
+385 SIRGLQASN

-402 EDDLPALRKKPI
+402 EDDLPSLRKKPI
-414 AIAIAIAMIILPSIS
+414 AIAIAIGMIILPSVS
-429 NVPLVGSV
+429 EVPLVGSV
-437 LLLQAPLDSIRGL
+437 LLA
-450 QSSNDLLILDQVEDD
+450 
-465 LPALRKKPIAIAIA
+465 
-479 IAMIILPSITG
+479 
-490 VPLVGSVLLSVI
+490 VI
-502 AMVGAGC
+502 AMVAFGC
-509 LRPAEIQRSIRL
+509 LSPAEIQRSIRL

-530 SCFSVAMQVT
+530 SSFSVAMQVT

-548 NLNFLLDGLPLYF
+548 NLNFLLDGLSLYF
-561 ALLVIFVSTVILT
+561 ALLVIFIFTVILT

-583 ALILPVAIEF
+583 ALILPVVIEF
-593 SNTLGISP
+593 SSTLNIAP
-601 NAIIMLVLFGASQ
+601 NALILTVLFGASQ

-636 FDIARYGLGLTI
+636 FDVARYGVGLTI
-648 VMSLSIPALI
+648 IMSLTIPALI
-658 ILNFY
+658 IFKFI

>member
-1 MNFVSFFVDNYDA
+1 MNLISFFSNNLDA
-14 LITVFI
+14 LITV
-20 LCLSIVLFIKNTIA
+20 LVLFLSLILFIRNTIA

-44 IFISTGVLT
+44 IFIVTGVLT
-53 PQKALSGFGSP
+53 PEKALSGFGSP

-74 ISAALFKSGAL
+74 VSSALFKSGAL
-85 DRVRELIASDNIRT
+85 DRVRELISSENIKTPRKLILLIT
-99 SRRFIAFLA
+99 

-125 SLLPLVE
+125 SLLPLIE
-132 TWCERRNISPSK
+132 GWCERRNISPSK

-175 QLGYGALELFSFTSI
+175 QLGYGSLELFSLTSI

-199 TYMIIVSDSL
+199 TYMILVSDLL

-214 KHNEL
+214 RNKDFIK
-219 SNNGNM
+219 NGNM

-232 TIPDHSDL
+232 TIPASSEL
-240 VGQSLRNSRLQRR
+240 VGQSVRNSRLQRR

-261 QRNGKA
+261 QRKGKV

-273 DRKIEPQDRL
+273 DRKFEPEDRL
-283 LIRVTRSDLLRLEQ
+283 IVRVTRADLLRLQQ
-297 EHTILLAERVRKL
+297 EHTILLAENKRSFSGANL
-310 QNGKQISSDEAT
+310 LSTEEGT
-322 KTFEALLPAGST
+322 KTFEALLPSGST

-385 SIRGLQSSN
+385 SIRGLQASN
-394 DLLILDQV
+394 DLLILDQF
-402 EDDLPALRKKPI
+402 EDDLPFLIRKPI
-414 AIAIAIAMIILPSIS
+414 AIAIAIGMVLLPSLTNI
-429 NVPLVGSV
+429 PLVGSV
-437 LLLQAPLDSIRGL
+437 LLA
-450 QSSNDLLILDQVEDD
+450 
-465 LPALRKKPIAIAIA
+465 
-479 IAMIILPSITG
+479 
-490 VPLVGSVLLSVI
+490 VI
-502 AMVGAGC
+502 AMVAFGC

-521 DVILLLGSL
+521 DIILLLGSL
-530 SCFSVAMQVT
+530 SSFSVAMQAT
-540 GLADLIAL
+540 GLADLIAI
-548 NLNFLLDGLPLYF
+548 NLDFALSGMPLYF
-561 ALLVIFVSTVILT
+561 ALIVIFIATVILT

-583 ALILPVAIEF
+583 ALILPVAIQF
-593 SNTLGISP
+593 SSVLGISP
-601 NAIIMLVLFGASQ
+601 NALIMLVLFGASQ

-636 FDIARYGLGLTI
+636 FDIAKYGAGLTLI
-648 VMSLSIPALI
+648 MSLTVPALI
-658 ILNFY
+658 ILNYK

>member
-1 MNFVSFFVDNYDA
+1 MNLFFFLSNNHDA
-14 LITVFI
+14 LITVFV
-20 LCLSIVLFIKNTIA
+20 LLLSIILFIKNTIA
-34 PELTGLLCVG
+34 PELTGLLCVA
-44 IFISTGVLT
+44 IFIATGVLT

-74 ISAALFKSGAL
+74 VSSALFKSGAL

-99 SRRFIAFLA
+99 SRRFIAFLT

-132 TWCERRNISPSK
+132 GWCERRNISPSK
-144 VLLPLSFATLLGGTL
+144 VLLPLSFSTLLGGTI

-175 QLGYGALELFSFTSI
+175 QLGYGSLELFSFTSI

-199 TYMIIVSDSL
+199 TYMILISDSL

-214 KHNEL
+214 KGNEF

-232 TIPDHSDL
+232 TIPNYSEL

-273 DRKIEPQDRL
+273 DRKIEPEDRL

-297 EHTILLAERVRKL
+297 EHTIVLAERVRKL
-310 QNGKQISSDEAT
+310 QDGKQISSDEGT

-385 SIRGLQSSN
+385 SIRGLQASN

-402 EDDLPALRKKPI
+402 EDDLPSLRKKPI
-414 AIAIAIAMIILPSIS
+414 AIAIAIGMIILPSVLE
-429 NVPLVGSV
+429 VPLVGSV
-437 LLLQAPLDSIRGL
+437 LLA
-450 QSSNDLLILDQVEDD
+450 
-465 LPALRKKPIAIAIA
+465 
-479 IAMIILPSITG
+479 
-490 VPLVGSVLLSVI
+490 VI
-502 AMVGAGC
+502 AMVAFGC

-530 SCFSVAMQVT
+530 SSFSVAMQVT

-548 NLNFLLDGLPLYF
+548 NLNFLLDGLSLYF
-561 ALLVIFVSTVILT
+561 ALLVIFIFTVILT

-583 ALILPVAIEF
+583 ALILPVVIEF
-593 SNTLGISP
+593 SSTLNIAP
-601 NAIIMLVLFGASQ
+601 NALILTVLFGASQ

-636 FDIARYGLGLTI
+636 FDVARYGVGLTI
-648 VMSLSIPALI
+648 IMSLTIPALI
-658 ILNFY
+658 IFKFI

>member
-1 MNFVSFFVDNYDA
+1 MWPVVYRYIELNKFDMNLISFFSNNLDA
-14 LITVFI
+14 LITV
-20 LCLSIVLFIKNTIA
+20 LVLFLSLILFIRNTIA

-44 IFISTGVLT
+44 IFIVTGVLT
-53 PQKALSGFGSP
+53 PEKALSGFGSP

-74 ISAALFKSGAL
+74 VSSALFKSGAL
-85 DRVRELIASDNIRT
+85 DRVRELISSENIKTPRKLILLIT
-99 SRRFIAFLA
+99 

-125 SLLPLVE
+125 SLLPLIE
-132 TWCERRNISPSK
+132 GWCERRNISPSK

-175 QLGYGALELFSFTSI
+175 QLGYGSLELFSLTSI

-199 TYMIIVSDSL
+199 TYMILVSDVL

-214 KHNEL
+214 RNKDFIK
-219 SNNGNM
+219 NGNM

-232 TIPDHSDL
+232 TIPSSSEL
-240 VGQSLRNSRLQRR
+240 VGQSVRNSRLQRR

-261 QRNGKA
+261 QRNGKV

-273 DRKIEPQDRL
+273 DRKFEPEDRL
-283 LIRVTRSDLLRLEQ
+283 IVRVTRADLLRLQQ
-297 EHTILLAERVRKL
+297 EHTILLAENKRSIL
-310 QNGKQISSDEAT
+310 GTNLLSTEEGT
-322 KTFEALLPAGST
+322 KTFEALLPSGST

-385 SIRGLQSSN
+385 SIRGLQASN
-394 DLLILDQV
+394 DLLILDQF
-402 EDDLPALRKKPI
+402 EDDLPFLIRKPI
-414 AIAIAIAMIILPSIS
+414 AIAIAIGMVLLPSLTNI
-429 NVPLVGSV
+429 PLVGSV
-437 LLLQAPLDSIRGL
+437 LLA
-450 QSSNDLLILDQVEDD
+450 
-465 LPALRKKPIAIAIA
+465 
-479 IAMIILPSITG
+479 
-490 VPLVGSVLLSVI
+490 VI
-502 AMVGAGC
+502 AMVAFGC

-521 DVILLLGSL
+521 DIILLLGSL
-530 SCFSVAMQVT
+530 SSFSVAMQVT
-540 GLADLIAL
+540 GLADLIAI
-548 NLNFLLDGLPLYF
+548 NLDFVLSGMPLYF
-561 ALLVIFVSTVILT
+561 ALIVIFVATVILT

-583 ALILPVAIEF
+583 ALILPVAIQF
-593 SNTLGISP
+593 SSVLGISP
-601 NAIIMLVLFGASQ
+601 NALIMLVLFGASQ

-636 FDIARYGLGLTI
+636 FDIAKYGAGLTLI
-648 VMSLSIPALI
+648 MSLIVPALI
-658 ILNFY
+658 ILNFK

>member
-1 MNFVSFFVDNYDA
+1 MNLISFFSNNLDA
-14 LITVFI
+14 LITV
-20 LCLSIVLFIKNTIA
+20 LVLFLSLILFIRNTIA

-44 IFISTGVLT
+44 IFIVTGVLT
-53 PQKALSGFGSP
+53 PEKALAGFGSP

-74 ISAALFKSGAL
+74 VSSALFKSGAL
-85 DRVRELIASDNIRT
+85 DRVREIISSEDIKTPRKLISLIT
-99 SRRFIAFLA
+99 

-125 SLLPLVE
+125 SLLPLIE
-132 TWCERRNISPSK
+132 GWCERRNISPSK

-175 QLGYGALELFSFTSI
+175 QLGYGSLELFSLTSI

-199 TYMIIVSDSL
+199 IYMILVSDLL

-214 KHNEL
+214 RNKDFIK
-219 SNNGNM
+219 NGNM

-232 TIPDHSDL
+232 TIPFSSEL
-240 VGQSLRNSRLQRR
+240 VGQSVRNSRLQRR

-261 QRNGKA
+261 QRNGKV

-273 DRKIEPQDRL
+273 DRKFQPEDRL
-283 LIRVTRSDLLRLEQ
+283 IVRVTRADLLRLQQ
-297 EHTILLAERVRKL
+297 EHTILLAENKKTFEGNNL
-310 QNGKQISSDEAT
+310 LANEEGT

-385 SIRGLQSSN
+385 SIRGLQASN
-394 DLLILDQV
+394 DLLILDQF
-402 EDDLPALRKKPI
+402 EDDLPVLIRKPI
-414 AIAIAIAMIILPSIS
+414 AIAIAIGMVLLPSFS
-429 NVPLVGSV
+429 NIPLVGSV
-437 LLLQAPLDSIRGL
+437 LLA
-450 QSSNDLLILDQVEDD
+450 
-465 LPALRKKPIAIAIA
+465 
-479 IAMIILPSITG
+479 
-490 VPLVGSVLLSVI
+490 VI
-502 AMVGAGC
+502 AMVACGC

-521 DVILLLGSL
+521 DIILLLGSL
-530 SCFSVAMQVT
+530 SSFSVAMQVT
-540 GLADLIAL
+540 GLADLIAINLDFVL
-548 NLNFLLDGLPLYF
+548 NGMPIYF
-561 ALLVIFVSTVILT
+561 ALMVIFVATVLLT

-583 ALILPVAIEF
+583 ALILPVAIQF
-593 SNTLGISP
+593 SNVLEISP
-601 NAIIMLVLFGASQ
+601 NALIMLVLFGASQ

-636 FDIARYGLGLTI
+636 FDIAKYGAGLTLI
-648 VMSLSIPALI
+648 MTLTIPGLI
-658 ILNFY
+658 ILNFN